1 MTLQK
6 PLTIEEIARKLK
18 PLFGE
23 KIDEI
28 YFKYSIAEDLDE
40 KRDLAQFLIT
50 LYQKNLSR
58 LLEKGI
64 NLEPPR
70 QEIVQGDYPLA
81 KVIYGQKEL
90 FDFGLREKDWP
101 RHVCI
106 TGMSGSGKTTLALNI
121 LKNFIQKDKPFL
133 VFDWKKSFRP
143 LINLERDLLVFTV
156 GNSKVSNLFKTNI
169 NRPPKG
175 VSPKEWINVLCDLL
189 VESFSASFGVHK
201 ILLET
206 LDEAFEGWGVYQDSE
221 LYPNWEHIKRMLES
235 KSKDAHGRET
245 GWYESALR
253 IASVLTFGDFGKVV
267 NYDGKKSLSI
277 EDLFNKKVVFELNS
291 LSNVEKKFFSEF
303 ILTYIYKLKKAQENS
318 FSEGFNYSILVDEA
332 HNVFLKK
339 DTHFVSESVTDMVYR
354 EMREYGISLIC
365 LDQHISK
372 LSDTVTGNS
381 ACHIAF
387 QQQLP
392 ADIRTISS
400 LMQLEDQRELFSSL
414 SVGSAI
420 VKLSERYTNP
430 FLVQAP
436 FMEIRKESATD
447 EKIKLRIDCLIKG
460 HDIEKND
467 KDFKNQIINPAPKTE
482 LIQKTNNS
490 ENPIKVREKEEPI
503 NQSPQTIYIKQK
515 FPENRIQMTTQPF
528 ESPIYIGPNN
538 STSELNLDLNPTQ
551 KVLYDFAM
559 MKLEKGDSLK
569 EAEEILLSGL
579 SEKLYTKKD
588 VLIAINFA
596 IDKSLESEK
605 KEVVEVSPRD
615 YASMHTQIP
624 LSENFSK
631 DERKFLSFL
640 IENPDHELST
650 TEFYNVLGLST
661 RKGNIIKDK
670 LLHNSYIKIQEIKYE
685 KGWKK
690 FIRLA

>member
-1 MTLQK
+1 MNNQK
-6 PLTIEEIARKLK
+6 PLSIEEISRKLK

-40 KRDLAQFLIT
+40 RRDLAQFLIT

-64 NLEPPR
+64 LLEPPR
-70 QEIVQGDYPLA
+70 KESVQGEYSLA
-81 KVIYGQKEL
+81 KVVYGEKEL

-101 RHVCI
+101 RHICV
-106 TGMSGSGKTTLALNI
+106 TGMSGSGKTTFALNI
-121 LKNFIQKDKPFL
+121 LKNFISKDKPFL

-143 LINLERDLLVFTV
+143 LLNIDKSLMVFSV
-156 GNSKVSNLFKTNI
+156 GNPKISNLFKTNI
-169 NRPPKG
+169 NRPPEG

-206 LDEAFEGWGVYQDSE
+206 LDEAFEGWGVYRGSN

-235 KSKDAHGRET
+235 KSRDAHGREN

-277 EDLFNKKVVFELNS
+277 EELFNKKVVFELNS
-291 LSNVEKKFFSEF
+291 LSNVEKKFFAEF
-303 ILTYIYKLKKAQENS
+303 ILTYIYKLKKAQETKLEDN
-318 FSEGFNYSILVDEA
+318 FNYAILVDEA
-332 HNVFLKK
+332 HNVFLRK
-339 DTHFVSESVTDMVYR
+339 DTHFISESVTDMVYR

-392 ADIRTISS
+392 ADIRTASQ
-400 LMQLEDQRELFSSL
+400 LMQLEDKREIFSSL
-414 SVGSAI
+414 QVGSAI
-420 VKLSERYTNP
+420 VKLSERFNDP
-430 FLVQAP
+430 FLIKAP
-436 FMEIRKESATD
+436 FIELRKESATD
-447 EKIKLRIDCLIKG
+447 EKVKLRTDCLVKG
-460 HDIEKND
+460 YDVEKND
-467 KDFKNQIINPAPKTE
+467 QEFKQAITYSNKENKKTVF
-482 LIQKTNNS
+482 
-490 ENPIKVREKEEPI
+490 IKETKKEE
-503 NQSPQTIYIKQK
+503 PQTIYVEQK
-515 FPENRIQMTTQPF
+515 MEKNKEGFSLT
-528 ESPIYIGPNN
+528 
-538 STSELNLDLNPTQ
+538 PTQ
-551 KVLYDFAM
+551 IVLYEFAL
-559 MKLEKGDSLK
+559 KKISQGISLK
-569 EAEEILLSGL
+569 ETESILLSGL
-579 SEKLYTKKD
+579 KENAYTSKD
-588 VLIAINFA
+588 VLTAINSA
-596 IDKSLESEK
+596 LNSLLYTENKKIHLSDKVHFPK
-605 KEVVEVSPRD
+605 KENFLNIKND
-615 YASMHTQIP
+615 
-624 LSENFSK
+624 LNSE
-631 DERKFLSFL
+631 ERKFVDFL

-650 TEFYNVLGLST
+650 TEFYKKIGLST
-661 RKGNIIKDK
+661 RKGNIIKEK
-670 LLHNSYIKIQEIKYE
+670 LLRNSYIKIEEIKYP

-690 FIRLA
+690 FIRLN